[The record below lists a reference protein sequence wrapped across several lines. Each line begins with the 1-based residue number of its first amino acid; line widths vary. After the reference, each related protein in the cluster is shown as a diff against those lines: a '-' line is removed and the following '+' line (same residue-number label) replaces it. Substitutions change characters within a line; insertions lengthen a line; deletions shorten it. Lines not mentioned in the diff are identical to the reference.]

1 MVKVSEYIDKEAFI
15 SEKRKQFCEN
25 CSRRKGIKHG
35 KECFIY
41 EIGCSLCR
49 ACDIGDMIDAVED
62 FPAADVVPVVRCKDC
77 IHKVTTG
84 GGEYNPQDIVCDY
97 WSTDGLEDNGFCYI
111 GVKGKYDENENCYSL
126 LDEKNDPAIHGR
138 WIYQGHSIIVNLESA
153 IEQFKAIGKLH
164 RVEIIVKCS
173 NCFINT
179 SIDDTISY
187 KYCPHCGAKMDE
199 SDEEEQDDPEYDRDG
214 RPVVEI

>member
-62 FPAADVVPVVRCKDC
+62 FPAADVVPNNTVIAKD
-77 IHKVTTG
+77 
-84 GGEYNPQDIVCDY
+84 N
-97 WSTDGLEDNGFCYI
+97 F
-111 GVKGKYDENENCYSL
+111 
-126 LDEKNDPAIHGR
+126 
-138 WIYQGHSIIVNLESA
+138 
-153 IEQFKAIGKLH
+153 
-164 RVEIIVKCS
+164 
-173 NCFINT
+173 
-179 SIDDTISY
+179 TISICTASGKGFIAGERY
-187 KYCPHCGAKMDE
+187 AIIGGNNGAHVFREDKNGNPVELLLHNNGE
-199 SDEEEQDDPEYDRDG
+199 SDYDKNGKQIGGIEWLSPANGDIIPVFDYIVWGSMDKTEEQDEPEYDRDG
-214 RPVVEI
+214 RPVIEL